1 MVRGGGGGDGGGEGG
16 LGARQGVATPVMSAR
31 PSEPA
36 STRWTRPG
44 GSITAAV
51 GSGGG
56 QASSPRVSSDP
67 LGSWLQSDS
76 GAERVQSELRSCVD
90 VEVALLGSPSLI
102 SLVVSVAVKQR

>member
-1 MVRGGGGGDGGGEGG
+1 MRGEGGRG

-36 STRWTRPG
+36 SARWTRPG

-67 LGSWLQSDS
+67 LGSGLQSGS
-76 GAERVQSELRSCVD
+76 GAELVPSQRSGAVWM
-90 VEVALLGSPSLI
+90 SRWPSW
-102 SLVVSVAVKQR
+102 APRP